1 MVERQAYLEK
11 IKPYMNTNLIKI
23 LVGIRRSGK
32 STLMK
37 QIMTVLQTSGV
48 EQNRIIYL
56 NFEDFSIRA
65 YKDPDK
71 LFGYLKSR
79 ISKNN
84 RSYVFLDEV
93 QEVMHFEKVVNSLN
107 ATEDV
112 DIYLTGSNSKLLSSE
127 LSTLLSGRYIS
138 FQIFPFSLK
147 EMKAYHPQLSNEE
160 LFDMYIAYGGFPA
173 IQYFENADQKRAIL
187 NDLYDSVV
195 IKDIV
200 LKHSVK
206 NVDTLS
212 KYISYLLNTV
222 SNQFSAKNIINF
234 LKNEGKSIAK
244 ETLYNYIRYAEEVF
258 LIYSAKRY
266 NVNGK
271 RLLSTNEKYFV
282 NDQGMRATR
291 FNNRQDIEK
300 ILENIVYFELLRKG
314 YDVYVGEMG
323 DREIDFIAVKNGEKK
338 YYQVAYIM
346 EKPETRR
353 REFDVY
359 SSIQDSYPK
368 YVLSMDRIDFSQSGI
383 VHMNIIDFL
392 LQ

>member
-1 MVERQAYLEK
+1 MIKRQAYLDK
-11 IKPYMNTNLIKI
+11 IKPYMDTNLIKI

-37 QIMTVLQTSGV
+37 QIMTLLQEKGINKT
-48 EQNRIIYL
+48 QIIYL

-71 LFGYLKSR
+71 LFDYLNAR
-79 ISKNN
+79 LSKND
-84 RSYVFLDEV
+84 RSYIFLDEV
-93 QEVMHFEKVVNSLN
+93 QEVRHFEKVVNSLN

-138 FQIFPFSLK
+138 FQIFPFSFK
-147 EMKAYHPQLSNEE
+147 EMKAYHSLKDNDE
-160 LFDMYIAYGGFPA
+160 LFDMYVAYGGFPV
-173 IQYFENADQKRAIL
+173 IQYFENGDEKQSIL

-200 LKHSVK
+200 QRHSVK

-222 SNQFSAKNIINF
+222 SNQFSAQNIVNF
-234 LKNEGKSIAK
+234 LKNEGKTIGK
-244 ETLYNYIRYAEEVF
+244 ETLYNYIKYAEEVL

-266 NVNGK
+266 NINGK

-314 YDVYVGEMG
+314 YEVYVGEVG
-323 DREIDFIAVKNGEKK
+323 DKEIDFIAIKNGEKE
-338 YYQVAYIM
+338 YYQVSYVM
-346 EKPETRR
+346 ETPETRS

-359 SSIQDSYPK
+359 KNVQDSYPK
-368 YVLSMDRIDFSQSGI
+368 YVLSLDKMNFSQSGI
-383 VHMNIIDFL
+383 IHMNIIDFL

>member
-1 MVERQAYLEK
+1 MD
-11 IKPYMNTNLIKI
+11 TNLIKI

-32 STLMK
+32 TTLMK
-37 QIMTVLQTSGV
+37 QIMTLLQEKGIKKT
-48 EQNRIIYL
+48 QIIYL

-65 YKDPDK
+65 YKNPDK
-71 LFGYLKSR
+71 LSDYLNAR
-79 ISKNN
+79 LSKKD
-84 RSYVFLDEV
+84 RSYIFLDEV
-93 QEVMHFEKVVNSLN
+93 QEVRHFEKVVNSLN

-138 FQIFPFSLK
+138 FQIFPFSFK
-147 EMKAYHPQLSNEE
+147 EMKTYHSLKDNDE
-160 LFDMYIAYGGFPA
+160 LFDMYIAYGGFPV
-173 IQYFENADQKRAIL
+173 IQYFENGDEKQSIL

-200 LKHSVK
+200 QRHSVK

-212 KYISYLLNTV
+212 KYISYLFNTV
-222 SNQFSAKNIINF
+222 SNQFSAQNIVKF
-234 LKNEGKSIAK
+234 LKNEGKTIGK
-244 ETLYNYIRYAEEVF
+244 ETLYNYIKYAEEVL

-266 NVNGK
+266 NINGK

-291 FNNRQDIEK
+291 FNNKQDIEK

-314 YDVYVGEMG
+314 YEVYVGEVG
-323 DREIDFIAVKNGEKK
+323 DKEIDFIAIKNGEKE
-338 YYQVAYIM
+338 YYQVAYVM
-346 EKPETRR
+346 ETPETRS

-359 SSIQDSYPK
+359 KNVQDSYPK
-368 YVLSMDRIDFSQSGI
+368 YVLSMDKMNFSQSGI
-383 VHMNIIDFL
+383 IHMNIIDFL